1 MYTNSISRIASEYSI
16 ASVPPARVSRF
27 DFQQGSLY
35 ISTHFRIFLIT
46 VQQGMPSTSDF
57 RPGLVIKYN
66 NELWTIIEFQHVNP
80 GNWRAFVRTKLKNL
94 KSGKVIENRFRAG
107 ESIDTIRIERKEFQ
121 FLFRD
126 GTGYVFMDKQNY
138 EQLSVSGEQLGEG
151 AKFLKDGESVDI
163 LFNGHDITGIELPI
177 TVELKVTET
186 VPGVRGDSANAGT
199 KPATVETGATVNVP
213 LFLNEGDVVKID
225 TRTGEY
231 IERVKA

>member
-1 MYTNSISRIASEYSI
+1 
-16 ASVPPARVSRF
+16 
-27 DFQQGSLY
+27 
-35 ISTHFRIFLIT
+35 
-46 VQQGMPSTSDF
+46 MPSTSDF

-66 NELWTIIEFQHVNP
+66 NELWTVIEFQHVNP

-107 ESIDTIRIERKEFQ
+107 ESIDIIRIERKEFQ
-121 FLFRD
+121 FLYRD
-126 GTGYVFMDKQNY
+126 GTGYVFMDKLNY
-138 EQLSVSGEQLGEG
+138 EQLSVSGAQLGDG

-163 LFNGHDITGIELPI
+163 LFNGNDITGVELPI

-186 VPGVRGDSANAGT
+186 GPGVRGDSANAGT

>member
-1 MYTNSISRIASEYSI
+1 
-16 ASVPPARVSRF
+16 
-27 DFQQGSLY
+27 
-35 ISTHFRIFLIT
+35 
-46 VQQGMPSTSDF
+46 MPSTSDF

-121 FLFRD
+121 FLYRD
-126 GTGYVFMDKQNY
+126 GTGYVFMDKANY

-163 LFNGHDITGIELPI
+163 LFNGNDITGVELPI

-231 IERVKA
+231 IERVKG

>member
-1 MYTNSISRIASEYSI
+1 
-16 ASVPPARVSRF
+16 
-27 DFQQGSLY
+27 
-35 ISTHFRIFLIT
+35 
-46 VQQGMPSTSDF
+46 
-57 RPGLVIKYN
+57 
-66 NELWTIIEFQHVNP
+66 
-80 GNWRAFVRTKLKNL
+80 
-94 KSGKVIENRFRAG
+94 
-107 ESIDTIRIERKEFQ
+107 
-121 FLFRD
+121 
-126 GTGYVFMDKQNY
+126 MDKLNY

-163 LFNGHDITGIELPI
+163 LFNGTDITGVELPI